1 MNLTARI
8 ESGMT
13 TVDDAALVRR
23 AVEAW
28 KTKKWTQ
35 EQLAHCNYDTDWR
48 AWADCI
54 ADDKL
59 AAQAL
64 RNALDALEA
73 EADNE
78 AQG

>member
-1 MNLTARI
+1 MNLIARI

-13 TVDDAALVRR
+13 TAADATLVRR
-23 AVEAW
+23 VVEAW

-35 EQLAHCNYDTDWR
+35 EQLARCNYDTDR
-48 AWADCI
+48 QVWADCV

-73 EADNE
+73 DDDETP
-78 AQG
+78 